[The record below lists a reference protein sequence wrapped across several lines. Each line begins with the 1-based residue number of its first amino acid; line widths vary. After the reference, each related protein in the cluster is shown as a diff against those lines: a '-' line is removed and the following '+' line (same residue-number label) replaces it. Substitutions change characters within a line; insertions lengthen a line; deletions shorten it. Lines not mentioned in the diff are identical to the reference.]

1 MLSELV
7 EQLCITFGIEPEI
20 EVTCGNPTCD
30 VEPPKMKYEC
40 PECLDFILTKR
51 KRYPYLSYKYNIEH
65 LIMDI
70 ISDVDDYYIVI
81 HKLSNGY
88 NVSLF
93 LDYESGS
100 EYSQDGDTLQEA
112 LISVLIEMGP
122 GMISKEQILKLFD
135 N

>member
-122 GMISKEQILKLFD
+122 GMISKGQILRLFE

>member
-122 GMISKEQILKLFD
+122 GMISKEQILRLFE

>member
-7 EQLCITFGIEPEI
+7 EQLCITFGIEPKI
-20 EVTCGNPTCD
+20 EVTCGNLTCD

-40 PECLDFILTKR
+40 PECLDFILSKR
-51 KRYPYLSYKYNIEH
+51 KIYPYLSYKYNIEH

-70 ISDVDDYYIVI
+70 ISDIDDYYIVI

-93 LDYESGS
+93 LDYEDGS

-122 GMISKEQILKLFD
+122 GLVSKEQILKLFE